1 MQRGSTH
8 ESPPFPRAS
17 ASLALTASPGI
28 GHAARHA
35 GTFRSWLDGVAD
47 VPGRARRYA
56 QNVATRVI
64 ELDGPLDLARTLFPI
79 RRGTGDPTFR
89 IEGTTAAWAART
101 PDGPAAVTIRQV
113 DRSRVEASATGPGAD
128 VCLGRA
134 PGTIGALDD
143 PDAFVPRDEVMT
155 RLARA
160 HRGVR
165 LTRTTDVFPAL
176 VAAICE
182 QKVTGTR
189 ARRAWR
195 ALVRATS
202 EPAPGDAGLWLPPDP
217 ERLATLPSFA
227 FHRAEI
233 EARRASVIREVA
245 RRASSLER
253 LTVMPETEAGEALQR
268 LPGVGPWTAAE
279 VRRLALGDPDAISV
293 GDFHVPNL
301 VAWALAGEPRA
312 DDARMLELLEPYRGQ
327 RGRVQRLLEASEIR
341 APRWGPRAD
350 VGSIASL

>member
-1 MQRGSTH
+1 
-8 ESPPFPRAS
+8 
-17 ASLALTASPGI
+17 
-28 GHAARHA
+28 
-35 GTFRSWLDGVAD
+35 
-47 VPGRARRYA
+47 
-56 QNVATRVI
+56 VI
-64 ELDGPLDLARTLFPI
+64 ELDGHLDLARTLFPV

-89 IEGTTAAWAART
+89 IDGTTAAWATRT
-101 PDGPAAVTIRQV
+101 PDGPAAVAIRQIG
-113 DRSRVEASATGPGAD
+113 RSQVEASATGPGAD
-128 VCLGRA
+128 LGLDRA
-134 PGTIGALDD
+134 AGTIGALDD
-143 PDAFVPRDEVMT
+143 TDAFVPRDEVMT
-155 RLARA
+155 RLARV

-189 ARRAWR
+189 ARQAWR

-217 ERLATLPSFA
+217 GRLATLPSFA
-227 FHRAEI
+227 FHRAEV

-253 LTVMPETEAGEALQR
+253 LVERPAAEADEVLQR
-268 LPGVGPWTAAE
+268 LPGIGPWTAAE
-279 VRRLALGDPDAISV
+279 VRRIALGDPDAISV

-312 DDARMLELLEPYRGQ
+312 DDARMLELLEPYRGH
-327 RGRVQRLLEASEIR
+327 RGRVQRLLEASGMR

>member
-1 MQRGSTH
+1 M
-8 ESPPFPRAS
+8 
-17 ASLALTASPGI
+17 
-28 GHAARHA
+28 A
-35 GTFRSWLDGVAD
+35 G
-47 VPGRARRYA
+47 
-56 QNVATRVI
+56 RVI
-64 ELDGPLDLARTLFPI
+64 ELDGPLDLARTLFPV
-79 RRGTGDPTFR
+79 RRGTGDPSFR
-89 IEGTTAAWAART
+89 IDGSGAAWATRT
-101 PDGPAAVTIRQV
+101 PDGPATVTARQAGPT
-113 DRSRVEASATGPGAD
+113 RVEASATGPGAD
-128 VCLGRA
+128 VALERA
-134 PGTIGALDD
+134 GGVIGALDE
-143 PDAFVPRDEVMT
+143 PGAFVPRDDVMA
-155 RLARA
+155 RLARL

-165 LTRTTDVFPAL
+165 LTRTSDVVPAL
-176 VAAICE
+176 IAAICE
-182 QKVTGTR
+182 QKVTGAR

-202 EPAPGDAGLWLPPDP
+202 DPAPGDAGLWLPPAP

-245 RRASSLER
+245 RRASALER
-253 LTVMPETEAGEALQR
+253 LVERPAAEADEALQR
-268 LPGVGPWTAAE
+268 LPGIGPWTSAE

-327 RGRVQRLLEASEIR
+327 RGRVQRLLEASDIR